1 MVFRNPAIEPPPPI
15 GSVYPLNPFR
25 TLKLTEDQIQEV
37 LAFALGEGGLGAAR
51 ASYEN
56 QMISDAPTSVFTV
69 DAGGLKKTVSIYAL
83 GMDVEGVP
91 DAPARAAFQRLA
103 ERLGDFDGNGTVA
116 SEVYQPTG
124 YRGVLMDGSAAPDQI
139 KWPWADIQPE
149 DFTFPADP
157 NAFQRADLVLTQ
169 AQVDELGL
177 KDVQGGFQ
185 GLTIESPDGSKVY
198 SFVLRP
204 LLPGETA

>member
-1 MVFRNPAIEPPPPI
+1 MPPHGRPSSDWRN
-15 GSVYPLNPFR
+15 GSA
-25 TLKLTEDQIQEV
+25 TST
-37 LAFALGEGGLGAAR
+37 ATAA
-51 ASYEN
+51 
-56 QMISDAPTSVFTV
+56 
-69 DAGGLKKTVSIYAL
+69 
-83 GMDVEGVP
+83 
-91 DAPARAAFQRLA
+91 
-103 ERLGDFDGNGTVA
+103 VA

-185 GLTIESPDGSKVY
+185 GLTIESPDGGKVY